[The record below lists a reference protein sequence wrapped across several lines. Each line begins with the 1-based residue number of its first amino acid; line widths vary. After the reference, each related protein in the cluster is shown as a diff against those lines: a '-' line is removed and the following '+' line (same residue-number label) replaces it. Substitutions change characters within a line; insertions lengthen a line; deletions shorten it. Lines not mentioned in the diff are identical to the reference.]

1 MTSFTKRS
9 GTSFTLRPAGVAG
22 GGQENSPRQ
31 RARDGLENEG
41 RGRAAH
47 EICGGGE
54 SAGKEFDRTVCRV
67 RDLAAYRLRLLKRYQ
82 EGGIAGMQEVSRR
95 PHHSPERTPAE
106 VEQRVV
112 ELRRQRPD
120 WGARKIRH
128 LLGKEGIAL
137 PASTIHR
144 IFLRQQL
151 VRDWDRQP
159 MALRRFERAQPN
171 QLWQMDFKGPK
182 GWDQAVGPLSVL
194 DDHSRYALALENTG
208 STQARGVQ
216 AVLERVF
223 RASGVPEEMLMDHGT
238 PWFNTQGR
246 MGWSQFTVWLMDQ
259 DVSLRFSGYQHP
271 QTQGKVER
279 FHRSLTAALLRRGTP
294 EDSERQN
301 WLNDFRQ
308 EYNCVRPHEALEMK
322 NARSGVAQEFASIPG
337 VAVLLAIS
345 GGQRTQRG
353 RPQRTVPA
361 APPAPLHHQGAGR
374 ERGRVVGS
382 RTPHSGVLPPHPD
395 LRVGHHAAMLDH
407 SHSTR
412 GTCGPSVKD
421 VPERFVKHVMEL
433 DT

>member
-1 MTSFTKRS
+1 MAWRTRDVEEQRMRFVVAASRREKSLTELCAEFEIS
-9 GTSFTLRPAGVAG
+9 RPTGYG
-22 GGQENSPRQ
+22 W
-31 RARDGLENEG
+31 
-41 RGRAAH
+41 
-47 EICGGGE
+47 
-54 SAGKEFDRTVCRV
+54 
-67 RDLAAYRLRLLKRYQ
+67 LKRYQ

-294 EDSERQN
+294 EDSERQS

-308 EYNCVRPHEALEMK
+308 EYNCVRPHEALQMK
-322 NARSGVAQEFASIPG
+322 TPDQVWHKSPRVFRESLSAWQYPAGSEVKQVDRNGQFRLHRRHYITKALAGKEVGLLEVEHRILVFYRRTLICELDPMQPRS
-337 VAVLLAIS
+337 
-345 GGQRTQRG
+345 TM
-353 RPQRTVPA
+353 
-361 APPAPLHHQGAGR
+361 APPPAMPAGR
-374 ERGRVVGS
+374 V
-382 RTPHSGVLPPHPD
+382 
-395 LRVGHHAAMLDH
+395 
-407 SHSTR
+407 
-412 GTCGPSVKD
+412 
-421 VPERFVKHVMEL
+421 
-433 DT
+433 

>member
-1 MTSFTKRS
+1 MAWRTRDVEEQRMRFVVAASRKEKSLTELCAEFEIS
-9 GTSFTLRPAGVAG
+9 RPTGYG
-22 GGQENSPRQ
+22 W
-31 RARDGLENEG
+31 
-41 RGRAAH
+41 
-47 EICGGGE
+47 
-54 SAGKEFDRTVCRV
+54 
-67 RDLAAYRLRLLKRYQ
+67 LKRYQ
-82 EGGIAGMQEVSRR
+82 ARGIAGMQEESRR
-95 PHHSPERTPAE
+95 PHHSPARTATGL
-106 VEQRVV
+106 EQRVV
-112 ELRRQRPD
+112 ELRLRRPD

-128 LLGKEGIAL
+128 LLREEGIDL

-144 IFLRQQL
+144 IFLRHQL

-182 GWDQAVGPLSVL
+182 GWDQPVGPLSVL

-223 RASGVPEEMLMDHGT
+223 RESGVPEEMLMDHGT

-294 EDSERQN
+294 QDNDRQR

-308 EYNCVRPHEALEMK
+308 EYNCVRPHEALQMK
-322 NARSGVAQEFASIPG
+322 TPDQVWHKSSRMFRESQSAWQYPAGSEVKEVDRNGQFRLHRHRHYITKALVGKEVGLLEVEHRILVFYRRTLICELDPMQPRSMTA
-337 VAVLLAIS
+337 
-345 GGQRTQRG
+345 
-353 RPQRTVPA
+353 
-361 APPAPLHHQGAGR
+361 PAPATPAGR
-374 ERGRVVGS
+374 V
-382 RTPHSGVLPPHPD
+382 
-395 LRVGHHAAMLDH
+395 
-407 SHSTR
+407 
-412 GTCGPSVKD
+412 
-421 VPERFVKHVMEL
+421 
-433 DT
+433 